1 MRLTATERLA
11 AARTALMRAESR
23 TGLADRTSRDIRRI
37 AARTPASS
45 RRGAHRS
52 DPRLAPGADSVGAL
66 TITGSTSVLLAAAA
80 RRQGSHGWCAVVD
93 AEGIGWCAASECGL
107 ALDRVL
113 VVRIAEVAPRALLA
127 VIGALLDGVDVLLLS
142 SRCSIA
148 LRVRDHRSLTARARE
163 RGALILTPAPW
174 EGARALDAMP
184 QSAPQRDERGARLP
198 EVLPLRPRLSAG
210 AAPLPP
216 APIAREMPEGHL
228 HRLSWLLRESVG
240 AGPSRSLHLD
250 ATGVDLRDVGAEP
263 WSDSATAPGVGA

>member
-113 VVRIAEVAPRALLA
+113 AVRIAEVAPRALLA

-174 EGARALDAMP
+174 EGARALD
-184 QSAPQRDERGARLP
+184 
-198 EVLPLRPRLSAG
+198 LS
-210 AAPLPP
+210 L
-216 APIAREMPEGHL
+216 IHI
-228 HRLSWLLRESVG
+228 
-240 AGPSRSLHLD
+240 
-250 ATGVDLRDVGAEP
+250 
-263 WSDSATAPGVGA
+263 

>member
-52 DPRLAPGADSVGAL
+52 DPRLAPGADSAGAL

-113 VVRIAEVAPRALLA
+113 A
-127 VIGALLDGVDVLLLS
+127 VPAVGALLDGVDVLLLS

-198 EVLPLRPRLSAG
+198 EVLPLRPRLRAG

-250 ATGVDLRDVGAEP
+250 ATGVDLRDAGAEP

>member
-1 MRLTATERLA
+1 
-11 AARTALMRAESR
+11 
-23 TGLADRTSRDIRRI
+23 
-37 AARTPASS
+37 
-45 RRGAHRS
+45 
-52 DPRLAPGADSVGAL
+52 
-66 TITGSTSVLLAAAA
+66 VLLAAAA

-113 VVRIAEVAPRALLA
+113 AVRIAEVAPRALLA

-198 EVLPLRPRLSAG
+198 EVLPLRPRLRAG

-250 ATGVDLRDVGAEP
+250 ATGVDLRDAGAEP

>member
-52 DPRLAPGADSVGAL
+52 DPRLAPGADSAGAL

-113 VVRIAEVAPRALLA
+113 AVRIAEVAPRALLA

-198 EVLPLRPRLSAG
+198 EVLPLRPRLRAG

-250 ATGVDLRDVGAEP
+250 ATGVDLRDAGAEP
-263 WSDSATAPGVGA
+263 WSDSATVPGVGA